1 MKYLIKRIQC
11 ISGEVTDTHYVNI
24 ETNNIEAT
32 RKELHECYQCDR
44 ILFSYDELIKHNE
57 QKPVLH

>member
-11 ISGEVTDTHYVNI
+11 VSGEVTDTHYVNI

-32 RKELHECYQCDR
+32 RKELHACYQCDR
-44 ILFSYDELIKHNE
+44 ILFSYE
-57 QKPVLH
+57 QINLNSATLL

>member
-11 ISGEVTDTHYVNI
+11 VSGEVTDTHYVNI

-32 RKELHECYQCDR
+32 RKELHDR
-44 ILFSYDELIKHNE
+44 ILFSYE
-57 QKPVLH
+57 QINKTQ

>member
-11 ISGEVTDTHYVNI
+11 VSGEVTDTHYVDI
-24 ETNNIEAT
+24 ETNDIEAT

-44 ILFSYDELIKHNE
+44 ILFRYDELIK
-57 QKPVLH
+57 

>member
-11 ISGEVTDTHYVNI
+11 VSGEVIDTHYVNI

-44 ILFSYDELIKHNE
+44 ILFSYDELIK
-57 QKPVLH
+57 

>member
-11 ISGEVTDTHYVNI
+11 VSGEVIDTHYVNI

-32 RKELHECYQCDR
+32 ERNCTNAINAIGYYLVMNK
-44 ILFSYDELIKHNE
+44 
-57 QKPVLH
+57 

>member
-11 ISGEVTDTHYVNI
+11 VSGEVTDTHYVNI

-32 RKELHECYQCDR
+32 RKELHACYQCDR
-44 ILFSYDELIKHNE
+44 ILFSYEQIKKT
-57 QKPVLH
+57 Q